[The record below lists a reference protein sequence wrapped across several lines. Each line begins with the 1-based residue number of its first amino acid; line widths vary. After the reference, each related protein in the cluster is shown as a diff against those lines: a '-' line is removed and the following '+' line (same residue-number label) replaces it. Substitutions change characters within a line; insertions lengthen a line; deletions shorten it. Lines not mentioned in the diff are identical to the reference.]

1 MSEIAMGLSRR
12 NFLLAS
18 SSLALSACTPTTS
31 KEILRMSEEIIE
43 AKASLE
49 TTASLMRKFDLDIGC
64 AVPWNYSKPE
74 GFWPVVEEHFS
85 LICPEYQLNWSEDT
99 RYSQSTEL
107 ILDARKRGK
116 KVRGHTL
123 YYYQNLPNFVYFP
136 QWQTATASDAGD
148 LLQTKAEERVK
159 RWGKDVSY
167 WVINEAIDSKRG
179 TGMRLDPVTRKLGL
193 DTFRLLIEAVKS
205 VDPTTEIEMNDFVIE
220 RKGSHASNFFLEVAE
235 HLDKHNLKFDRVGFQ
250 CHIDWRPEKD
260 FSTSAILSS
269 VKKLEQINVDIAISE
284 IDVDDRQFRGTPEQR
299 DLFVADEIYKALSEL
314 KDIPRLKEVTTWSA
328 FDETNWIRKGSKD
341 NLSFQRSDM
350 SRCGWFDES
359 MQPKLAYYAMVR
371 ALSGRTASS

>member
-1 MSEIAMGLSRR
+1 MGLSRR

-43 AKASLE
+43 TKTSLE
-49 TTASLMRKFDLDIGC
+49 TTASLMRDGGLDIGC
-64 AVPWNYSKPE
+64 AVPWPWNYSKPE
-74 GFWPVVEEHFS
+74 GFWPVIEEHFS
-85 LICPEYQLNWSEDT
+85 VICPEYHLNWSEDI
-99 RYSQSTEL
+99 RYSQSMGL

-123 YYYQNLPNFVYFP
+123 YYYQNLPNFVKTK
-136 QWQTATASDAGD
+136 QWETAIDAGD
-148 LLQTKAEERVK
+148 WLQKNTEERVK

-167 WVINEAIDSKRG
+167 WVINEAIDNKRG
-179 TGMRLDPVTRKLGL
+179 YGMRSDPVTKKLGL

-205 VDPTTEIEMNDFVIE
+205 VDPNKEIEMNDYVIE
-220 RKGSHASNFFLEVAE
+220 RKGSSASNFFLEVAE

-269 VKKLEQINVDIAISE
+269 VKKLEQINVDIAITE
-284 IDVDDRQFRGTPEQR
+284 IDVDDRRFRGTPEQR

-314 KDIPRLKEVTTWSA
+314 RDIPRLKEVSTWSA
-328 FDETNWIRKGSKD
+328 FDKNNWIRRGVKD
-341 NLSFQRSDM
+341 NLGIKRSDM

>member
-1 MSEIAMGLSRR
+1 MGLSRR

-43 AKASLE
+43 TKTSLE
-49 TTASLMRKFDLDIGC
+49 TTASLMRDGGLDIGC
-64 AVPWNYSKPE
+64 TVPWPWNYSKPE
-74 GFWPVVEEHFS
+74 GFWSVIEEHFS
-85 LICPEYQLNWSEDT
+85 VICPEYHLNWSEDI
-99 RYSQSTEL
+99 RYSQSTGL

-123 YYYQNLPNFVYFP
+123 YYYQNLPNFVKTK
-136 QWQTATASDAGD
+136 QWETAIDAGD
-148 LLQTKAEERVK
+148 WLQKNTEERVK

-167 WVINEAIDSKRG
+167 WVINEAIDNKRG
-179 TGMRLDPVTRKLGL
+179 YGMRSDPVTTKLGL

-205 VDPTTEIEMNDFVIE
+205 VDPNKEIEMNDYVIE
-220 RKGSHASNFFLEVAE
+220 RKGSSASNFFLEVAE

-269 VKKLEQINVDIAISE
+269 VKKLEQINVDIAITE
-284 IDVDDRQFRGTPEQR
+284 IDVDDRRFRGTPEQR
-299 DLFVADEIYKALSEL
+299 DLFVADEIYRALSEL
-314 KDIPRLKEVTTWSA
+314 RDIPRLKEVSTWSA
-328 FDETNWIRKGSKD
+328 FDKNNWIRRGVKD
-341 NLSFQRSDM
+341 NLGVKRSDM

>member
-1 MSEIAMGLSRR
+1 MGLSRR

-43 AKASLE
+43 TKTSLE
-49 TTASLMRKFDLDIGC
+49 TTASIMRDGGLDIGC
-64 AVPWNYSKPE
+64 AVPWPWNYSKPE
-74 GFWPVVEEHFS
+74 GFWPVIEEHFS
-85 LICPEYQLNWSEDT
+85 VICPEYHLNWSEDI
-99 RYSQSTEL
+99 RYSQSMGL

-123 YYYQNLPNFVYFP
+123 YYYQNLPNFVKTK
-136 QWQTATASDAGD
+136 QWETAIDAGD
-148 LLQTKAEERVK
+148 WLQKNTEERVK

-167 WVINEAIDSKRG
+167 WVINEAIDNKRG
-179 TGMRLDPVTRKLGL
+179 YGMRSDPVTKKLGL

-205 VDPTTEIEMNDFVIE
+205 VDPNKEIEMNDYVIE
-220 RKGSHASNFFLEVAE
+220 RKGSSASNFFLEVAE

-269 VKKLEQINVDIAISE
+269 VKKLEQINVDIAITE
-284 IDVDDRQFRGTPEQR
+284 IDVDDRRFRGTPEQR

-314 KDIPRLKEVTTWSA
+314 RDIPRLKEVSTWSA
-328 FDETNWIRKGSKD
+328 FDKNNWIRRGVKD
-341 NLSFQRSDM
+341 NLGIKRSDM